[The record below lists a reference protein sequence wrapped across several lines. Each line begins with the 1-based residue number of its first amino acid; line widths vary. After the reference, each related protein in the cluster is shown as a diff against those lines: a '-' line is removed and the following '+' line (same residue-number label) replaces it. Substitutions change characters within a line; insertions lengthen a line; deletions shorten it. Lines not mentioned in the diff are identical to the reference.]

1 MFDSGLSA
9 FIWYCGAFHIYVH
22 STQLIVSGSPIS
34 RQVLGIF
41 FCHPQIALMSYIY
54 IRCLCFMYVL
64 WTDTVIFLCT
74 YTQLSVWFL

>member
-41 FCHPQIALMSYIY
+41 FLPSSNSPDELHLYQVLMFHV
-54 IRCLCFMYVL
+54 CPM
-64 WTDTVIFLCT
+64 D
-74 YTQLSVWFL
+74 